1 MKIIYYRTLLARG
14 QNITHTERIVYS
26 FLVSKSIMQLDE
38 VFQSDGAYIDISLV
52 YDYLDDSNWVD
63 MFYISM
69 RNLSKEL
76 NITLQTAFNSVKR
89 LKEEG
94 YIRND
99 KIYVNCELLE
109 KGYFELHKSNVLN
122 GQVLIFY
129 SYLKDKAKN
138 EDDKV
143 SINKNS
149 LAELFGVKVYSI
161 NQYLQKI
168 YSLGLAKRLDDGK
181 LLIM

>member
-14 QNITHTERIVYS
+14 QNITPTERIVYS

-38 VFQSDGAYIDISLV
+38 VFQSDGTYIDISLV
-52 YDYLDDSNWVD
+52 YDYLDDSKWVD

-89 LKEEG
+89 LKEKG

-129 SYLKDKAKN
+129 SYLKDKAQN
-138 EDDKV
+138 EDNKV
-143 SINKNS
+143 SINKNN

-161 NQYLQKI
+161 NQYLQKL
-168 YSLGLAKRLDDGK
+168 YSVGLAKRLDDGK